1 MTKFVS
7 DTLISAVYVNVYSIL
22 LVAYVDF
29 CCLWRSLFDVTK
41 FVSDASISV
50 HGEDYLMLL
59 GLSVTSLFLFM
70 LKII

>member
-29 CCLWRSLFDVTK
+29 CCSWRSLFDVTK

-50 HGEDYLMLL
+50 HAVDYLMLL
-59 GLSVTSLFLFM
+59 GLTVTHRFLFM